1 MSRPLLILAKS
12 ILTMDRP
19 TPLEDGFVLVSGHR
33 ILQVGKRADIR
44 RSLSARLLDLK
55 DTLLLPG
62 LINAHCHLDFTSYK
76 GRVPYRGRFMD
87 WLKGMGMRT
96 KGTAPADFRRSVANG
111 IRESLAHGTTT
122 LCDSATSW
130 ESWPLLRRSG
140 LRAFVFPELLDI
152 GQDPAAYWKLFQA
165 RLREAVRQ
173 FPPTETFRWG
183 LGPHT
188 PFTLSREVLKAA
200 ARSLDSGRDLPT
212 SLHVGESRDEGRFFA
227 KGAGPI
233 AEVLKRLSPDRKY
246 PVGTTPVRYLN
257 SLGWLPKLDLGVHLN
272 VLDEKDVRLLAKN
285 RVTVV
290 HCPGSHKFFKHPSF
304 PYRRLRRAG
313 VDVCLGTDSLA
324 SNSSLSLFREM
335 RLFAAA
341 HPQVPA
347 REVVAMATVKPA
359 KALGLGSVL
368 GRIRPG
374 SWADLIGIP
383 LRGRGPGSAEKVLSH
398 RGPVSFS
405 MVHGEPRLRLT
416 S

>member
-12 ILTMDRP
+12 ILTMDRSV
-19 TPLEDGFVLVSGHR
+19 PLEDGFVLVSGHR
-33 ILQVGKRADIR
+33 ILQVGKRSDLRGA
-44 RSLSARLLDLK
+44 LPARLLDLK

-62 LINAHCHLDFTSYK
+62 LINAHCHLDFTSTK

-96 KGTAPADFRRSVANG
+96 RATAPADFRRSVERG
-111 IRESLAHGTTT
+111 IQESLAHGTTT

-152 GQDPAAYWKLFQA
+152 GQDPSGYWKAFQA

-188 PFTLSREVLKAA
+188 PFTVSREVLRAA
-200 ARSLDSGRDLPT
+200 GGFLGSGQDLPT
-212 SLHVGESRDEGRFFA
+212 SLHLGESRDEGRFFT
-227 KGAGPI
+227 KGTGPI
-233 AEVLKRLSPDRKY
+233 AEVLHRLSPDRKF
-246 PVGTTPVRYLN
+246 PAGTTPVRYLN

-272 VLDEKDVRLLAKN
+272 VLDGKDVRLLAKN
-285 RVTVV
+285 RVAVV
-290 HCPGSHKFFKHPSF
+290 HCPGSHRFFRHPVF
-304 PYRRLRRAG
+304 PYGRLERAG

-341 HPQVPA
+341 HPKVPA

-359 KALGLGSVL
+359 KALGLGSAL

-374 SWADLIGIP
+374 YWADLIGIP
-383 LRGRGPGSAEKVLSH
+383 LRGGRGSAEKVLSH

-405 MVHGEPRLRLT
+405 MVHGEPRLRLA
-416 S
+416 